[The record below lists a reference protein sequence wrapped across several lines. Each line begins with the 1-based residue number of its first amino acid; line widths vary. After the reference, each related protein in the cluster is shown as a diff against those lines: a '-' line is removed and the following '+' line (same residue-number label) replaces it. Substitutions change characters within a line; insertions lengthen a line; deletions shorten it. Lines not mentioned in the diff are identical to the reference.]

1 MVLSEC
7 VGSCKLQ
14 RLNPRHNGDNC
25 LFGELFRCMLLGEE
39 HDLRNRTMH
48 VEWNK
53 VQNRNE
59 VQSANKAVQSAEMAV
74 ILPSKC
80 KFCTLEEIALLRI
93 VQGNP
98 SVTQKEL
105 AVQMSKSERTIKTI
119 TVHLQEIGILRR
131 ANGKRNGYWEIIGEG
146 Q

>member
-1 MVLSEC
+1 M
-7 VGSCKLQ
+7 Q
-14 RLNPRHNGDNC
+14 
-25 LFGELFRCMLLGEE
+25 
-39 HDLRNRTMH
+39 
-48 VEWNK
+48 
-53 VQNRNE
+53 
-59 VQSANKAVQSAEMAV
+59 
-74 ILPSKC
+74 I
-80 KFCTLEEIALLRI
+80 CTLEEIALLRI